1 MITQLPR
8 LVGSACVSDQD
19 WDSCDAPAADDSA
32 AADSTAKRPEA
43 GLSEVRRVL
52 DGLVAV
58 AAQCPEAR
66 VGLYLH
72 GSRARGEERVDSDVD
87 ILGLCDP
94 STPTEAIDALKQ
106 AGRALAAGLPQR
118 LDFKVFRASRFAE
131 DPWVQLDRAV
141 FLGGV
146 DWRAYLPVPS
156 FDEQAREALLAFRFI
171 VGDHGVD
178 SADEPRMKKI
188 LGWFASV
195 AAAQTTGVCPP
206 EGPRRGGFWSS
217 IESAS
222 EQTSNA
228 SWPNLKTPPARVTPS
243 QSEAKSATSKPTS
256 SPSCETG

>member
-1 MITQLPR
+1 M
-8 LVGSACVSDQD
+8 SDQG
-19 WDSCDAPAADDSA
+19 WDSCDAPAADDSV
-32 AADSTAKRPEA
+32 AADSAAKRPPES
-43 GLSEVRRVL
+43 GLSEVRVLL

-66 VGLYLH
+66 LGLYLH

-87 ILGLCDP
+87 VLGLCDP
-94 STPTEAIDALKQ
+94 STPREAIDGLKQ

-118 LDFKVFRASRFAE
+118 LDFKVFRASKFAE

-146 DWRAYLPVPS
+146 DWRAYLPAPS

-178 SADEPRMKKI
+178 SADDLRMKKI

-195 AAAQTTGVCPP
+195 AAAQTTGVVPA
-206 EGPRRGGFWSS
+206 GGARRGGSWSS

-228 SWPNLKTPPARVTPS
+228 SGPNLKTPPARVTPS

-256 SPSCETG
+256 SPCCETG